1 MIVVGSVIALVA
13 GSIVEINAQSGG
25 YRRLTDSGFGALASP
40 LIEASNRT
48 GARLSRLI
56 DSAPTSTGSIAVGTG
71 SRHSASTT
79 TTTTTT
85 GATASTVSI
94 PGGSARLTLQQ
105 GLDQAVADTA
115 AQVRASVALTPPPP
129 EFAIDQRLVAIMTD
143 RATATRR
150 LRSAIDG
157 LLGMEPLP
165 VANSPSPVG
174 KLISVGQAS
183 SEMEATGA
191 LFVAAD
197 AGYQDLVRSIA
208 DRRLPIRMPRS
219 VWVPNPTVDAP
230 LGPNR
235 LGTTASLLAG
245 SSSLAPVNLMVITAL
260 GLDPPSIATGAPG
273 VIGQGCGRAQSTVPG
288 TSPTVVP
295 STGTLTVAATVT
307 NCGNVA
313 ESGIAIV
320 QSLAL
325 ADPFGTRP
333 PPAGARGSRNQVSV
347 SVQPGASVAPTL
359 PSLVVSA
366 GHRYLLTVSIA
377 TPAGQTDSAG
387 SSQALLLQIG
397 S

>member
-1 MIVVGSVIALVA
+1 M
-13 GSIVEINAQSGG
+13 
-25 YRRLTDSGFGALASP
+25 TDSGFGALASP
-40 LIEASNRT
+40 VIEASNRT
-48 GARLSRLI
+48 GARLSQLI
-56 DSAPTSTGSIAVGTG
+56 DSAPTSTGSISVGTG

-85 GATASTVSI
+85 GASASTTTTTGASASTTTTTGASASTVSI

-143 RATATRR
+143 RAIATRR

-165 VANSPSPVG
+165 VANSPLPVG
-174 KLISVGQAS
+174 KLISVSQAS
-183 SEMEATGA
+183 TEMTATGA
-191 LFVAAD
+191 LFVGAD

-208 DRRLPIRMPRS
+208 DRRLPIRIPRS
-219 VWVPNPTVDAP
+219 VWVPSPAVDAP

-273 VIGQGCGRAQSTVPG
+273 VIGQGCSRAQSTGPG

-313 ESGIAIV
+313 EAGIAIV

-325 ADPFGTRP
+325 ADPLGTRP
-333 PPAGARGSRNQVSV
+333 PPADARGSRNQVSV
-347 SVQPGASVAPTL
+347 SVQPGASVAPAL
-359 PSLVVSA
+359 PSLVVSS
-366 GHRYLLTVSIA
+366 GHRYLLTVSVA
-377 TPAGQTDSAG
+377 TPAGQTNSAG
-387 SSQALLLQIG
+387 SSQVLLLQIG
-397 S
+397 G